1 MKKGNINKSIA
12 KYILEMIV
20 VLVLVANCY
29 VGLKSNNLQSSA
41 SLAKYYAAGNKE
53 AIVNYERNEDA
64 DNIMLLS
71 NATLIEDG
79 DITIQNPNEVSMK
92 AVIKVYI
99 EKKSNIDVE
108 KLVISVDGLS
118 NAKNDIKV
126 TNNYY
131 IINTK
136 SIFLKPNEQEKF
148 NIKFYYDGEYSENF
162 NYLLQVESY

>member
-1 MKKGNINKSIA
+1 MKRGNINKSIA

-53 AIVNYERNEDA
+53 AIVNYQRNEETD
-64 DNIMLLS
+64 DIMLLS
-71 NATLIEDG
+71 NANLIEDG
-79 DITIQNPNEVSMK
+79 YISVQNPNEVTMK

-99 EKKSNIDVE
+99 ERKSDIDIE
-108 KLVISVDGLS
+108 KLIISVDGLS
-118 NAKNDIKV
+118 NAKKDIKV

-131 IINTK
+131 IITTK
-136 SIFLKPNEQEKF
+136 SIFLQPNEQEKY
-148 NIKFYYDGEYSENF
+148 NIKFYYDGNYANEF